1 MPVDSAL
8 FIAISIV
15 FGGGM
20 GFALGRRASDRGPAL
35 WSTGAAT
42 AVGGACWA
50 AWLAIDQ
57 PGDMLGS
64 AAVALTIGCGTAFL
78 VALLAG
84 RRPSPA

>member
-8 FIAISIV
+8 FIAVSLL
-15 FGGGM
+15 FGGGL
-20 GFALGRRASDRGPAL
+20 GFALGLRASDRRPAL

-42 AVGGACWA
+42 AVGVACWA

-64 AAVALTIGCGTAFL
+64 AAVALTLGCGAAFL
-78 VALLAG
+78 VTLLVG
-84 RRPSPA
+84 RRPSPT